1 MVAATGDRTFG
12 DTSRKP
18 FPAADEGASPHHHE
32 TLASLAAHH
41 AIGMNPN
48 PGSSDPVRF

>member
-1 MVAATGDRTFG
+1 MVAANGDRTSG
-12 DTSRKP
+12 YEPETVP
-18 FPAADEGASPHHHE
+18 GANEGASPYHHE
-32 TLASLAAHH
+32 TSASLAAHH